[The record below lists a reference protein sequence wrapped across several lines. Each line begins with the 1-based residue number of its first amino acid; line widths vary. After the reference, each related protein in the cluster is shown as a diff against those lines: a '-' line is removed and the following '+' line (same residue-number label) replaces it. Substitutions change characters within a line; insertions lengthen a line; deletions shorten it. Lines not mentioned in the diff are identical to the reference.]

1 MPRRSAPLA
10 LGLIFAALIA
20 HALSYGLNVQDDAF
34 ISYRYAQNLAG
45 GHGLVFNP
53 GERVEG
59 ITNLLWTVGLA
70 GVIRLGG
77 DPLLASVLGG
87 VLGALG
93 LAWVTWALGARREG
107 ETRALVAPAL
117 IAASPYLMVEAVQGL
132 ESSTF
137 AAVAGLAALLALDE
151 DEGRRA
157 WPAAGLCCA
166 ALSLLRPEGVGVYG
180 LLLLG
185 LTLGAAAER
194 GLPAAFSPPRRVLWW
209 GLGLLFAALLAQT
222 AARLAYYGQPLPN
235 TFYVKTGGGV
245 DQWSRGVLYLV
256 ACAKAHP
263 VETLLLSVGVVA
275 AAREAKTSPWA
286 RAMLTLGLGYL
297 AYIVAVGGDFKVTFR
312 FVGLV
317 AAPLAL
323 LVQRG
328 LWWAIDALPAA
339 APRVALGAA
348 VALGTIALDLA
359 PSQARM
365 AQEARFR
372 AQVMEDRLAVGRALR
387 ELVPPDAV
395 LAIHSAGAI
404 PYAAG
409 LSTIDMW
416 GLSDL
421 HIAHREMPQMGSG
434 MAGHEKSDYAYVFG
448 RAPTI
453 FIPEEGFLVD
463 QPTKLPVPGVPEFTE
478 HYAQR
483 AVPLGDRTLQLFVRV
498 R

>member
-34 ISYRYAQNLAG
+34 ISYRYAQNLVD

-70 GVIRLGG
+70 GVIALGG
-77 DPLLASVLGG
+77 DPLLSSVLGG

-93 LAWVTWALGARREG
+93 LAGVTWVLGARREG
-107 ETRALVAPAL
+107 EARALVAPAL
-117 IAASPYLMVEAVQGL
+117 IAANPFLMVEAVQGL

-137 AAVAGLAALLALDE
+137 AALAGLAALLAVDE

-157 WPAAGLCCA
+157 WPAAGLLCA
-166 ALSLLRPEGVGVYG
+166 ALSLVRPEGVGVYG
-180 LLLLG
+180 LLLIG
-185 LTLGAAAER
+185 LSLGAWAA
-194 GLPAAFSPPRRVLWW
+194 PRRVLWW
-209 GLGLLFAALLAQT
+209 GLGVIVAALAIQT

-245 DQWSRGVLYLV
+245 DQWSRGLGYLV
-256 ACAKAHP
+256 SCAKAHP
-263 VETLLLSVGVVA
+263 VETSLLSVGVVA

-286 RAMLTLGLGYL
+286 RAILTLGLGYL

-339 APRVALGAA
+339 APRAVVGAA
-348 VALGTIALDLA
+348 LAAGTLTLDLA

-372 AQVMEDRLAVGRALR
+372 AKVMDDRLAVGRALR
-387 ELVPPDAV
+387 QLFPPDAV

-409 LSTIDMW
+409 LPTIDMW

-421 HIAHREMPQMGSG
+421 HIAHREMPQMGQG
-434 MAGHEKSDYAYVFG
+434 MAGHEKTDFAYVFG
-448 RAPTI
+448 RAPAV

>member
-34 ISYRYAQNLAG
+34 ISYRYAQNLVD

-59 ITNLLWTVGLA
+59 ITNLLWTIGLA

-77 DPLLASVLGG
+77 DPLLASVLAG

-93 LAWVTWALGARREG
+93 LAGVSWVLGARREG
-107 ETRALVAPAL
+107 AARALVAPAM
-117 IAASPYLMVEAVQGL
+117 IAANPFLMVEAVQGL

-137 AAVAGLAALLALDE
+137 AALTGLALLLALHE

-157 WPAAGLCCA
+157 WPAAGALCA
-166 ALSLLRPEGVGVYG
+166 ALSLVRPEGVGVYG
-180 LLLLG
+180 LLLIG
-185 LTLGAAAER
+185 LSLAVWA
-194 GLPAAFSPPRRVLWW
+194 PPRRVLWW
-209 GLGLLFAALLAQT
+209 GLGVILAALALQT

-263 VETLLLSVGVVA
+263 VETLLFALGAVS

-286 RAMLTLGLGYL
+286 RALLTLGLGYL

-317 AAPLAL
+317 AAPLVL
-323 LVQRG
+323 LTQRG
-328 LWWAIDALPAA
+328 LWWAVDALPEAA
-339 APRVALGAA
+339 APRALVGAA
-348 VALGTIALDLA
+348 LALGTLTLDLA
-359 PSQARM
+359 PNHARM

-372 AQVMEDRLAVGRALR
+372 TQVMEDRLAVGRALR
-387 ELVPPDAV
+387 QLFPPDAV

-409 LSTIDMW
+409 LPTIDMW

-434 MAGHEKSDYAYVFG
+434 MAGHEKTDFAYVFG
-448 RAPTI
+448 RAPAV